1 MGKGGLRPCAFFRYT
16 LILTGLCH
24 FVKRGQGFWRC
35 LKRKS
40 FRVFGNPK
48 ALIWIVAQDLA
59 TKRDSMADNDKMLT
73 LHGVYNTLYS
83 ALTRP
88 DFKFAVTRYFIDEWA
103 PLLGPSLAW
112 LIVGLRQH
120 CYWNQRRDWCIID
133 KASLSRDTALN
144 ERTIERCLKKPFSGW
159 FVTEVKH
166 RYRYRTQI
174 GKKVR
179 DKNRYQ
185 LLLDDP
191 LSPRHQLGLAN
202 LLKQTAQMHGA
213 PAVAEAAP
221 PRDAPPGD
229 PLELGL
235 AVVQAL
241 LDTPHLTDKI
251 SYSGKLP
258 RTIQRR
264 TILELV
270 EEALDFKLS
279 RYADDPRLAE
289 LDRRATQL
297 YNQIVQPNKVYIG
310 WQYFRLQWLPL
321 LGHALAW
328 FVIYLRRSCFWDE
341 ASGELRDTYTGYK
354 KELAAAIGQ
363 TPRNLANL
371 MENPYAPL
379 FFSIIDPPE
388 AEAAEAKKRKR
399 PRNAP
404 TVYRVR
410 LVDEPLT
417 PDDQQRVATEL
428 QQRLQ
433 GELYGLDPE
442 SGQLNLFPIFD
453 RSSGRQ
459 NFAYGQAAE
468 KMSPSDPKIRR
479 LDQQPPEKMPQ
490 LSPALSGKIAA
501 TLDDS
506 PILSDVEQRLEKQE
520 RSAAE
525 LKGLKILL
533 DDLSVQEPALSK
545 LLADPNLTIAR
556 IGAWILYAETQPGLR
571 EPHSYVIKRL
581 LAGDPPPAEFVAFA
595 RLDDAVWLLF
605 EETAFRLRAGQPLS
619 RQMSSNLVET
629 FIDWAKIYAGLEPAE
644 TRYLLEHYV
653 AAPDGGSQRGG
664 PLGGEETQGRER
676 ETAQALWNA
685 ALDQLRLQMA
695 KQTFNNWLQPTEL
708 YDYQENLFV
717 IDAKTPYAKA
727 WLENRLL
734 KTVER
739 ALSGVVGA
747 PTQVQFV
754 VVER

>member
-1 MGKGGLRPCAFFRYT
+1 MPG
-16 LILTGLCH
+16 
-24 FVKRGQGFWRC
+24 
-35 LKRKS
+35 
-40 FRVFGNPK
+40 
-48 ALIWIVAQDLA
+48 
-59 TKRDSMADNDKMLT
+59 NDKMLT

-83 ALTRP
+83 AITRP

-112 LIVGLRQH
+112 LIVGLRQQ

-144 ERTIERCLKKPFSGW
+144 ERTIERCLKKPFSRW
-159 FVTEVKH
+159 FVIEVKH

-202 LLKQTAQMHGA
+202 LLKQMVAQ
-213 PAVAEAAP
+213 PAAP
-221 PRDAPPGD
+221 GATSSENAPR
-229 PLELGL
+229 LESQPDRLEAGL
-235 AVVQAL
+235 AVLQAL
-241 LDTPHLTDKI
+241 LELPHLTDKI

-258 RTIQRR
+258 RTVQRR

-279 RYADDPRLAE
+279 HYAGDPRLVE

-310 WQYFRLQWLPL
+310 WQYFRLEWLPL

-328 FVIYLRRSCFWDE
+328 FIIYLRRSCFWDE
-341 ASGELRDTYTGYK
+341 TSGELRDTYTAYK
-354 KELAAAIGQ
+354 KDLAAALGQ
-363 TPRNLANL
+363 TTRNLANL

-379 FFSIIDPPE
+379 FFTIIDPPE
-388 AEAAEAKKRKR
+388 AEATEAKKRKR

-417 PDDQQRVATEL
+417 PDDQQRVAAEL

-453 RSSGRQ
+453 HLPGRQ
-459 NFAYGQAAE
+459 NFAYGQATE
-468 KMSPSDPKIRR
+468 KMSASNPKIRR
-479 LDQQPPEKMPQ
+479 LDHEPAEKMSQ
-490 LSPALSGKIAA
+490 LSPASSGKNVG
-501 TLDDS
+501 TLNDS
-506 PILSDVEQRLEKQE
+506 LIPSHEKQRQEKQE

-525 LKGLKILL
+525 LKGLKVLL

-545 LLADPNLTIAR
+545 LLADPNLTITR
-556 IGAWILYAETQPGLR
+556 IGGWILYAETQPGLR
-571 EPHSYVIKRL
+571 DPRGYVIKRL

-595 RLDDAVWLLF
+595 GLDDAAWLLF

-619 RQMSSNLVET
+619 RQISSNLVET
-629 FIDWAKIYAGLEPAE
+629 FIAWARIYADLEPAE
-644 TRYLLEHYV
+644 TRYLLEHYL
-653 AAPDGGSQRGG
+653 AAPDAGG
-664 PLGGEETQGRER
+664 PPEAEETHNRER
-676 ETAQALWNA
+676 EAARAMWNA

-708 YDYQENLFV
+708 YDHRENLFV

-754 VVER
+754 VVERES